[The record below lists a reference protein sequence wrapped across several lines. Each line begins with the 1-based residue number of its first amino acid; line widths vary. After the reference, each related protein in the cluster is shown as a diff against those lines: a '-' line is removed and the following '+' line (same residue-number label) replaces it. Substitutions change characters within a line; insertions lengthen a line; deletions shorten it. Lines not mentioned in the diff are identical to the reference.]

1 MHVKNYN
8 NTEHLRDR
16 IQIINDA
23 GEHMVYD
30 VGTRIRELR
39 EACKWSQKDLG
50 DRINKSVATIS
61 SYEQNSQVPPTDVLA
76 SLAEVF
82 HVSLDFLAG
91 LEHEKVYT
99 KAGLTL
105 DEKEIANLLFTE
117 FAAPSGSGE
126 GLSEQQAQIIS
137 KIVLYFVQRNNEHI

>member
-91 LEHEKVYT
+91 LEHEKVYRVHSVS
-99 KAGLTL
+99 
-105 DEKEIANLLFTE
+105 
-117 FAAPSGSGE
+117 P
-126 GLSEQQAQIIS
+126 
-137 KIVLYFVQRNNEHI
+137 